1 MKDINITIRSIIV
14 EELKK
19 LTGGLSDNMSLKDIA
34 KKHKVSVEKIENQ
47 HKKGIKVEME
57 HTKDSKLASK
67 IAKDHLVELPDY
79 YDRLE
84 KIEK

>member
-1 MKDINITIRSIIV
+1 METIHDQILVLIN

-19 LTGGLSDNMSLKDIA
+19 ITGGLSDNLSLEDIA
-34 KKHKVSVEKIENQ
+34 KKHKVSLEKIKKQ
-47 HKKGIKVEME
+47 HEKGIKVEME
-57 HTKDSKLASK
+57 HTDDKSIASK

>member
-1 MKDINITIRSIIV
+1 MKNIDTTIRLIII
-14 EELKK
+14 EEIQK
-19 LTGGLSDNMSLKDIA
+19 LIGGLSDNMTLEDIA
-34 KKHKVSVEKIENQ
+34 KKHNISFDKIKKQ
-47 HKKGIKVEME
+47 HEKGIKVELE
-57 HTKDSKLASK
+57 HTNNKKLAAK